1 MVYSWD
7 TCWGYCGISLHHS
20 YWAEGISVLSSG
32 VNYTEVIVGYYV
44 PKPEDHLSPALK
56 PGSKDYKPR
65 GLIKLNKLPKGVVVK
80 QNKKITQNILLTAV
94 MATMPLLV
102 VRGDTYQIG
111 LIIECI
117 AAVISLLL
125 LFTSANRRKN
135 FPLSHLAAILW
146 LFVPVSF
153 LFLLQTSLFGGGF
166 EGLSNW
172 ARTGLIVGIVAVVLT
187 SIQLFRVNR

>member
-1 MVYSWD
+1 M
-7 TCWGYCGISLHHS
+7 
-20 YWAEGISVLSSG
+20 
-32 VNYTEVIVGYYV
+32 
-44 PKPEDHLSPALK
+44 KK
-56 PGSKDYKPR
+56 
-65 GLIKLNKLPKGVVVK
+65 
-80 QNKKITQNILLTAV
+80 NKKITQNIVLMAV

-146 LFVPVSF
+146 LFIPVSF
-153 LFLLQTSLFGGGF
+153 LLLLQTSLFGGGF

-172 ARTGLIVGIVAVVLT
+172 AKTGLIVGIVAIILT